1 MDVYLLE
8 KLDEVTIFENEE
20 DKLLYKSNLK
30 ELSKLLDYNNDYHKY
45 LKGEILRNKGKF
57 KKAEKWLKRIT
68 DREYLFW
75 AEQGIIQC

>member
-8 KLDEVTIFENEE
+8 KLDEVNIFENEE

-45 LKGEILRNKGKF
+45 LKEKYYEIKEN
-57 KKAEKWLKRIT
+57 LKR
-68 DREYLFW
+68 
-75 AEQGIIQC
+75 QKNG